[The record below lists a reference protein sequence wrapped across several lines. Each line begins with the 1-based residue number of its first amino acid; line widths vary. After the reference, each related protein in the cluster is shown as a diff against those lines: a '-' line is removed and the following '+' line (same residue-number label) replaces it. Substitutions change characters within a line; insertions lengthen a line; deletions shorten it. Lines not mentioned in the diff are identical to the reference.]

1 MLFEGDNKLH
11 IIIAKNLSVVEKAAL
26 INVLQ
31 SHNEPLS
38 PLPNH
43 ANYFSE
49 IRKELKICETKTDET
64 SVDESPK
71 IELKDLPPHLEY
83 AFLEE
88 LKLKL
93 SIQIAPDLDKPFER
107 YVRCKRFPAWGA
119 SGANQ
124 ITGIR
129 IIPPSKYLFA
139 KKIANEIAPMGFL
152 LLQEFTLIK
161 KRSPPIDDPS
171 VCKLLKSLSPDSVP
185 PRAIKSDRGSP
196 FFAMTNC
203 VQKVMLNTES
213 PHRLSTAYH
222 PQKDGQ
228 VEESLQPAGL
238 DHHCKHPSLSLP
250 STVELSQAN
259 GPNFK
264 VNGHRVKHYFGGDL
278 PQLELLRIVK
288 ALVFLSDLSIRS
300 L

>member
-1 MLFEGDNKLH
+1 MTSSWLATDGPH
-11 IIIAKNLSVVEKAAL
+11 RWT
-26 INVLQ
+26 
-31 SHNEPLS
+31 S
-38 PLPNH
+38 PLLIHKDSKKSPFDVRILL
-43 ANYFSE
+43 AQQS
-49 IRKELKICETKTDET
+49 TKM
-64 SVDESPK
+64 P
-71 IELKDLPPHLEY
+71 IELLNNCNSCQ
-83 AFLEE
+83 
-88 LKLKL
+88 LK
-93 SIQIAPDLDKPFER
+93 E
-107 YVRCKRFPAWGA
+107 
-119 SGANQ
+119 
-124 ITGIR
+124 
-129 IIPPSKYLFA
+129 IISQRDEMPQNCHP
-139 KKIANEIAPMGFL
+139 N
-152 LLQEFTLIK
+152 
-161 KRSPPIDDPS
+161 
-171 VCKLLKSLSPDSVP
+171 SVP